1 MSIYTG
7 STRDTFTILN
17 KEHFTILNKEH
28 FTILNKEH
36 FQILNKEHFTFIFK
50 KSIKNASLKN
60 YHFIFFCCRLADYI
74 NGLKMKKMF
83 RIMGKD

>member
-50 KSIKNASLKN
+50 KSIKNAS
-60 YHFIFFCCRLADYI
+60 FCCRLADYI